1 MGASVLFPGPHM
13 PRTGL
18 WESHRDRPGRYAEHR
33 PRGTPYRS
41 LGQWEAV
48 MRAAGREAA
57 FTPVEEVAELVVA
70 GIRADRFRLLPQ
82 SGHGDAQIRARAR
95 STLERANPSCLE
107 SFVPD

>member
-1 MGASVLFPGPHM
+1 
-13 PRTGL
+13 
-18 WESHRDRPGRYAEHR
+18 
-33 PRGTPYRS
+33 
-41 LGQWEAV
+41 

-95 STLERANPSCLE
+95 ARSMLERANPSYLE
-107 SFVPD
+107 SFVLD